1 MKSRYLTINPSLYLV
16 EQEILLTQKTDQAP
30 DSINYIFYI
39 DRSGSMYH
47 TLPQLIKDI
56 KLKVRELKPD
66 DTVTIGWFSSEGQ
79 RNFIIKGYKITG
91 PKDFDIFDK
100 LLDANSTTLGCT
112 CFSDILHDTD
122 QVLNDLSVFGSNFSF
137 CFFTD
142 GYPVVSNYTKE
153 ITQIHLALEKIK
165 GRLTNALFVG
175 YGDYYNKDLLSSMA
189 EKLDAALI
197 HSSSIPMFSIAHSAF
212 IEEARNACPKMLV
225 DIVFHTEL
233 IFGIKD
239 KMLNVYLQN
248 DAGKIAFQ
256 STKKKDKDYVYMLTN
271 QFPDGAKEVHFT
283 EASIRG
289 SSTLEGM
296 VKAAYAAS
304 FILTQKTK
312 SDLALEILG
321 LVGDKF
327 LIDKLT
333 NAFTNAEFGDAESFI
348 IEAAISPSKRLKT
361 GWDNKY
367 LPPVDA
373 PCLLNNVLQPLM
385 EDPKARF
392 YPLHTTFEYKKV
404 GRSAKVKEGY
414 PELTLDSNFA
424 CPFTDFVWNASKL
437 NLSLQACIKGKVKL
451 LPKAITE
458 GGEVE
463 EPKAFGFADDYSV
476 TVFRNFTLIKDA
488 FLNTTKL
495 PVSVSDQT
503 LQDFVKLGVID
514 LPEDKG
520 NNGEAIH
527 LLHLDKLPI
536 INRAIAKGKT
546 SATEL
551 CKLVYREMEIKGQ
564 LKALKW
570 LKDSE
575 EEAAPKPK
583 TMGERQRL
591 FLEANGIKAETG
603 VFSPP
608 TETVKTEDFYMAKS
622 FEIKIKGLSSLPK
635 VQEVIDKQ
643 TAGKKLTAS
652 AALVLA
658 GLNLWGSS
666 GVTASASPVKIAWL
680 DDKIVQLKKEQKEIT
695 HKVQEIKFSL
705 ILGKKWLDDFSSRD
719 ENKLVYQGN
728 EFTFDLGEEK
738 VPI

>member
-1 MKSRYLTINPSLYLV
+1 MKTRYLTISPALYLV
-16 EQEILLTQKTDQAP
+16 EQEILLNTQKVLQN

-39 DRSGSMYH
+39 DRSGSMYY
-47 TLPQLIKDI
+47 TLPQLIKDL
-56 KLKVRELKPD
+56 KLKVRELKPE

-79 RNFIIKGYKITG
+79 RNFIIKGYRITG
-91 PKDFDIFDK
+91 AKDYDILDK

-112 CFSDILHDTD
+112 CFSEILHDTD
-122 QVLNDLSVFGSNFSF
+122 QVLTDLSVFGSNFSF

-142 GYPVVSNYTKE
+142 GYPVISNYTKE
-153 ITQIHLALEKIK
+153 IAQIHLALEKIK

-175 YGDYYNKDLLSSMA
+175 YGDYYNKELLSSMA
-189 EKLDAALI
+189 EKLDASLI
-197 HSSSIPMFSIAHSAF
+197 HSSSIPMFSIAHSSF
-212 IEEARNACPKMLV
+212 IEEARNSSPKMMV

-248 DAGKIAFQ
+248 TDGKIAFQ
-256 STKKKDKDYVYMLTN
+256 ATKKKEKDHVYMLTT
-271 QFPDGAKEVHFT
+271 QFPSGAKEIHFT
-283 EASIRG
+283 EASVRG

-321 LVGDKF
+321 LLGDKF

-333 NAFTNAEFGDAESFI
+333 NAFTNAEFGDAEALI
-348 IEAAISPSKRLKT
+348 LEAAISPSKRLKN

-373 PCLLNNVLQPLM
+373 PCLLNNVLKPLM
-385 EDPKARF
+385 EDSKARF
-392 YPLHTTFEYKKV
+392 YPLHTAFEYKKV
-404 GRSAKVKEGY
+404 GRAEKVKEGY
-414 PELTLDSNFA
+414 PELSLDTNFA
-424 CPFTDFVWNASKL
+424 CPFTDFIWNASKL
-437 NLSLQACIKGKVKL
+437 NLSLQACMKGTVKL
-451 LPKAITE
+451 LPKSITE
-458 GGEVE
+458 GGEIE
-463 EPKAFGFADDYSV
+463 EPKAFGFADDYQV
-476 TVFRNFTLIKDA
+476 TVFRNYTLIKDA
-488 FLNTTKL
+488 FLNITKL
-495 PVSVSDQT
+495 PVSVSSET
-503 LQDFVKLGVID
+503 LQDFVKLGVIEI
-514 LPEDKG
+514 PEGSG

-527 LLHLDKLPI
+527 LLHLDRLPI
-536 INRAIAKGKT
+536 INRVIAQSKITAAGI
-546 SATEL
+546 
-551 CKLVYREMEIKGQ
+551 CKLAFREMEIKGQ

-570 LKDSE
+570 LKGEE
-575 EEAAPKPK
+575 EEAALKPM

-591 FLEANGIKAETG
+591 FLKENGIKAETG
-603 VFSPP
+603 AFSPP

-635 VQEVIDKQ
+635 VQAVMDKQ

-652 AALVLA
+652 ENLVLA

-666 GVTASASPVKIAWL
+666 GITASASSVKIAWL

-695 HKVQEIKFSL
+695 HKIQEIKFSL
-705 ILGKKWLDDFSSRD
+705 ILGKGWFSEFDTRENNSLTLD
-719 ENKLVYQGN
+719 GN
-728 EFTFDLGEEK
+728 LFTISLAEEK
-738 VPI
+738 VSL